1 MVDLEVKVA
10 VILVAVMVRLQK
22 LIDQRTL
29 HIPVL
34 MVALVVVEHR
44 LVPLASEEV
53 VDPRQAEVK
62 MVIQEIVQV
71 GVLGMLHGMD
81 QLAGLQVIEIAIQ
94 VIIMAKEVEELTV
107 AMALDLVKI
116 MAAAAVVP
124 SVVLL
129 VAVAT
134 DM

>member
-1 MVDLEVKVA
+1 M
-10 VILVAVMVRLQK
+10 
-22 LIDQRTL
+22 
-29 HIPVL
+29 
-34 MVALVVVEHR
+34 ALVVVEHR